1 MMKKLMK
8 WLKVLPAAIFSV
20 LTLAG
25 CENYVVL
32 QPKGPV
38 AKKEYDLIIFSAI
51 VCFIIILVVFALL
64 FYVIWRFRDKPDN
77 KAPYKPEWDDNKTLE
92 FVWWAIPIVI
102 CLVLGYSTAK
112 TTFALAK
119 GTFNDSDKQP
129 VTIQA
134 TSLDWK
140 WLFTYP
146 DDKVA
151 SVNEVVIPA
160 GVPVKFELTSDAPM
174 NSFWVPSLGGQVYTM
189 PGMSMGLYLK
199 ADKPGVYYGSGAN
212 FSGEGFAHM
221 KFKVIAKPENEYKQ
235 WVNQVKKSSPALTEN
250 GYEKLSKPG
259 LTGKAFY
266 SSYPNGLFE
275 KIVKKNGGDFYK
287 MHHMDTYKTSP
298 NSEMG
303 GNGDSNMNM
312 NMDHE
317 GMDMSH

>member
-1 MMKKLMK
+1 MIQKWLK
-8 WLKVLPAAIFSV
+8 WLKVLPAAIFAV
-20 LTLAG
+20 MTLAG

-38 AKKEYDLIIFSAI
+38 AKTEYDLIVFTSL
-51 VCFIIILVVFALL
+51 VCLGIILVVFALL
-64 FYVIWRFRDKPDN
+64 FYIIWRYRDKPDN
-77 KAPYKPEWDDNKTLE
+77 KAPYQPEWDDNKTLE
-92 FVWWAIPIVI
+92 IVWWSIPIVI
-102 CLVLGYSTAK
+102 CLILGYSTAK
-112 TTFALAK
+112 TTYALAK
-119 GTFNDSDKQP
+119 GTGLHDSNKQA

-174 NSFWVPSLGGQVYTM
+174 NSFWVPSLGGQIYTM

-235 WVNQVKKSSPALTEN
+235 WVAQVKKSSPALTEK
-250 GYEKLSKPG
+250 GYETLSKPG
-259 LTGKAFY
+259 LTDKAFY

-287 MHHMDTYKTSP
+287 MHHMDTYKTHP
-298 NSEMG
+298 DFGKDSEKDENG
-303 GNGDSNMNM
+303 GSDMN
-312 NMDHE
+312 
-317 GMDMSH
+317 MDMSH